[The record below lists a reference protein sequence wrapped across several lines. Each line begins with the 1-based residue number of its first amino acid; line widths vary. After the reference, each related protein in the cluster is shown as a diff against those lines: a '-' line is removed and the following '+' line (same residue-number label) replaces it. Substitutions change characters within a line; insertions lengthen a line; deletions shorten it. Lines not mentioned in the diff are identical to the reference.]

1 LASKIRKLCPHG
13 FVLTEFVRE
22 RFGIIASLYLSV
34 FSVLTIFIFMCS
46 ELTSVSYAVESLTG
60 MSGLA
65 ATIVQVIITMIYSAV
80 GGFRTSLI
88 TDNVQGTMIFVLL
101 IICSAAIGTQVTIDQ
116 TIVDATNLTGSSKL
130 GWQLLYILPVAV
142 LFNAYFLSGL
152 WQRAFSS
159 KTDKDLWIGCS
170 IATAFIFIIL
180 VLVGFTGI
188 IAVWS
193 GSVDPADTVAAS
205 SAFFYLLALLPAWVV
220 GFCIVFAICMSC
232 AAYDTF
238 QTAIVATIS
247 NDVFRNKL
255 NLWWVRLIL
264 LVNVPAIVVATL
276 NLDILVLYLISDL
289 VSAAVLP
296 PILLGLVPSLYFL
309 NGFDIIVG
317 GLGGFFTVFLFG
329 LVYYDGDAARAGGVL
344 ILESGLYASD
354 WSAFGAFVAAPVG
367 GLLWM
372 TGAFLLRW
380 IVALV
385 RTRFFG
391 TPFTLFD
398 RKTIQPERF
407 VDGPIDPR
415 ETAAPK
421 PDSEMTLQKH

>member
-1 LASKIRKLCPHG
+1 
-13 FVLTEFVRE
+13 
-22 RFGIIASLYLSV
+22 
-34 FSVLTIFIFMCS
+34 MCS

-116 TIVDATNLTGSSKL
+116 TIVETTNLTGSSKL

-170 IATAFIFIIL
+170 IATVFIFIIL

-220 GFCIVFAICMSC
+220 GFCIVFALCMSC

-296 PILLGLVPSLYFL
+296 PILLGLVPALYFL

-329 LVYYDGDAARAGGVL
+329 LVYYNGDAAAAGGVL

-380 IVALV
+380 LVAIV
-385 RTRFFG
+385 RTRFFNAPY
-391 TPFTLFD
+391 TIFD
-398 RKTIQPERF
+398 RKAIKTERF
-407 VDGPIDPR
+407 TDGPIDPR
-415 ETAAPK
+415 EGSANS
-421 PDSEMTLQKH
+421 DNENNMQKL